1 VRKSGEKLVYK
12 MRRKTV
18 VAEKMK
24 FITLNEA
31 LAFKMKFE
39 NILSWNTIQFLGREG
54 VLIFDLR

>member
-1 VRKSGEKLVYK
+1 